1 MAKRDRLDIALN
13 NKFDEFEKRLFLLK
27 MEYEKYFSGIS
38 NIEPLRERDD
48 LKRMMREFQQQNI
61 TSTRQKHRVRSLR
74 ARLSQMELYWQ
85 RNLVMVER
93 GTHPKMKFRADL
105 KDQARKTSAAA
116 PARPRRRTVEEQE
129 SDAFRAVYD
138 KYMEVRKRCGQSNDM
153 AFDSVESVLKKQVR
167 TIKSRYK
174 CKAVKFRVTVED
186 GKAKV
191 KAVPLR

>member
-13 NKFDEFEKRLFLLK
+13 NRFDEFEKRVFLLK

-48 LKRMMREFQQQNI
+48 LKRMMRDLQQQHI
-61 TSTRQKHRVRSLR
+61 TSTRQKHRLRSLR
-74 ARLSQMELYWQ
+74 ARFSQMELYWQ

-105 KDQARKTSAAA
+105 KEQKRTPTPEVRRPRAQTAAEKESAAY
-116 PARPRRRTVEEQE
+116 
-129 SDAFRAVYD
+129 RAVYD
-138 KYMEVRKRCGQSNDM
+138 KYMEARRTCGQTSDM
-153 AFDSVESVLKKQVR
+153 GFDSVESVLKKQVR